1 MIVYQ
6 YSKVILTFIQQRW
19 QQHLVNAGQRVN
31 IQRNIA
37 RGTTD
42 PGYRIYNLNKFS
54 GWNQFDII
62 LTKREE
68 KKSVLDLDMFIVVTI
83 EKAW

>member
-1 MIVYQ
+1 M
-6 YSKVILTFIQQRW
+6 SLRDFSMFW
-19 QQHLVNAGQRVN
+19 Q
-31 IQRNIA
+31 NIA

-54 GWNQFDII
+54 GWNQFDIN

-68 KKSVLDLDMFIVVTI
+68 GRIRLIFIVVTI